1 MKISKETVQ
10 NLDIDN
16 QIMGLDIKL
25 MGLRRRKGG
34 KIIPSFETDWSST
47 GSSKQQVS
55 SRKTSI
61 FALLTTPKPLTV

>member
-61 FALLTTPKPLTV
+61 FALLTMPKPLTV